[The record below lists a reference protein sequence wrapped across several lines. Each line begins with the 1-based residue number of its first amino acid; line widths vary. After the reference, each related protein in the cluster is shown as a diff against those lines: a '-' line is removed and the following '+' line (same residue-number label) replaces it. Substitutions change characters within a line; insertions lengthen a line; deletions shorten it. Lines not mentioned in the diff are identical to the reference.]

1 MFFREIKMDKILELV
16 HEADQKN
23 QEVMSYIDNGE
34 TDKAMQNLALNYDL
48 LGTIYELLKDY
59 NNA

>member
-1 MFFREIKMDKILELV
+1 MDKILELV